1 MRAQDQRTS
10 DRLAASQVIAPAALR
25 MRAQT
30 AAANMYW
37 DKKLTYTI
45 TPKSGPMRSMETL
58 LDVNHALSQD
68 LPMGY
73 LKRRHWLDAGKIVVE
88 AAETGSIPVIREAT
102 ERLLSAVETE
112 GWMNRTPRQAAG

>member
-1 MRAQDQRTS
+1 
-10 DRLAASQVIAPAALR
+10 
-25 MRAQT
+25 
-30 AAANMYW
+30 MYW

-102 ERLLSAVETE
+102 ERLLSAIETE
-112 GWMNRTPRQAAG
+112 GWMNRAPHPAHCG